1 MNVGFLEL
9 VVRVIME
16 GNDFFHYR
24 LVWDAD
30 NEVNH
35 KNHKK
40 IRDCEEICLSFN
52 QNVEKELI
60 SN

>member
-1 MNVGFLEL
+1 
-9 VVRVIME
+9 ME
-16 GNDFFHYR
+16 GNDIFHYR
-24 LVWDAD
+24 LAWDAD

-35 KNHKK
+35 RK

-60 SN
+60 SKHYSIFFIVII